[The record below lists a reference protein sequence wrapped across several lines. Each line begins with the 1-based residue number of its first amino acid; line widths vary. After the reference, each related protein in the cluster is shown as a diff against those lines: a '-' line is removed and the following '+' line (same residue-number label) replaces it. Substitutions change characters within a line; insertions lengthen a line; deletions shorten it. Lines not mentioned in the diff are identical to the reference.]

1 MSEWAASDHGCSAAG
16 TSSFRQQ
23 RCVVLPPLTP
33 QNSSPC
39 FGSQGNAT
47 VHGPLSYI
55 LSQIFFQT
63 VLSHLFIN
71 ICFVA
76 VVMHSHQAAL
86 HRLQTTRLHCLGN
99 PGSLCKR
106 QQKTENRGN
115 IGPTLV
121 VAFIALDFFFC
132 VDEHWDESLEASF
145 RRERETGLISLCKIF
160 WLRIAGKFYKRICV
174 DFQPRKK
181 YSIDQPA
188 IKSLAENSDKHNHQ
202 SL

>member
-1 MSEWAASDHGCSAAG
+1 MTMVAAPRAPVAFASSA
-16 TSSFRQQ
+16 
-23 RCVVLPPLTP
+23 VLCCPPLAP

-86 HRLQTTRLHCLGN
+86 HRLQATRLHCLGESWQLVQESEN
-99 PGSLCKR
+99 IAEATLDPLWLLLSLLWISSFVWMSTGMKVW
-106 QQKTENRGN
+106 KLLFEEKEK
-115 IGPTLV
+115 LV
-121 VAFIALDFFFC
+121 
-132 VDEHWDESLEASF
+132 
-145 RRERETGLISLCKIF
+145 
-160 WLRIAGKFYKRICV
+160 
-174 DFQPRKK
+174 
-181 YSIDQPA
+181 
-188 IKSLAENSDKHNHQ
+188 
-202 SL
+202 